1 MPTPA
6 AFDFPSETRFDDI
19 DVIELDDDVPELA
32 GEMTRTEASFG
43 ELGELSTW
51 QRLVDLA
58 ECAGKVTL
66 AAAFRRALDEE
77 RR

>member
-6 AFDFPSETRFDDI
+6 AFELASETRFDDI
-19 DVIELDDDVPELA
+19 DVLELDDDVPELA

-43 ELGELSTW
+43 ELGELRTW
-51 QRLVDLA
+51 QRLIDLA
-58 ECAGKVTL
+58 ECAGKTRL
-66 AAAFRRALDEE
+66 AAAFRCALDEE